1 MFSFL
6 GSILM
11 MLLVAVFVVLMFGI
25 SILANLFGGIRNLW
39 NFFTGKNTNA
49 GSYRKKNQQYQS
61 DGIYSDDSTK
71 STQSADQGHRP
82 HSGGVFKDDEGTYV
96 DFEEIV

>member
-1 MFSFL
+1 
-6 GSILM
+6 M

-25 SILANLFGGIRNLW
+25 SILSNLFGGIRNLW
-39 NFFTGKNTNA
+39 NLVTGKNINA
-49 GSYRKKNQQYQS
+49 GSYGKKNQQYQS

-71 STQSADQGHRP
+71 SAQSADQGHRP

-96 DFEEIV
+96 DFEEIK